1 MILAAPLQLAALPL
15 ASGEPSKAPFYVL
28 GAVFAAWAVTVSVL
42 GLRSADFPGTP
53 GRARLVM
60 GISIVL
66 ALSAVSV
73 AVATS
78 GKPEKKTAKT
88 PAPGGAAGASTLA
101 LAADPSGQIRF
112 DTNSLQAKAGRVT
125 IRLANQ
131 SQVPHNVT
139 LQTASG
145 TFVAG
150 SATVTSASTTLSTT
164 LKPGTYTY
172 YCSVDSHEQL
182 GMKGTLVVS

>member
-1 MILAAPLQLAALPL
+1 MILAAPLHLAALPL
-15 ASGEPSKAPFYVL
+15 ASGEPSKVAFYIL
-28 GAVFAAWAVTVSVL
+28 GAVFAAWAVTVALL
-42 GLRSADFPGTP
+42 GLRSPDFPGTP
-53 GRARLVM
+53 SRSRLVM

-66 ALSAVSV
+66 ALSVVSV

-78 GKPEKKTAKT
+78 GTPEKKKAG
-88 PAPGGAAGASTLA
+88 APSGGGASAGGTLT

-112 DTNSLQAKAGRVT
+112 DTNSLRAKAGRVT
-125 IRLANQ
+125 ISFVNQ

-139 LQTASG
+139 VQTASG

-150 SATVTSASTTLSTT
+150 SATITGSSTTLTTT
-164 LKPGTYTY
+164 LKPGSYTY